1 MKTPP
6 KTDPI
11 SDRRRTRPDKDSEGR
26 LKFIECL
33 DVIAS
38 FGFSINAEMIQ
49 KGDPRPVYEAAL
61 STLERLIAFDASGV
75 AIFDDAM
82 LNCTIDYWT
91 PKNQR
96 NVLTTEMEH
105 LIQKGVFAWAL
116 KHNRCLCV
124 PSALAGKLVI
134 LSVLSTRTTTYGM
147 FLGIVDDVGLAE
159 SYLKPISIVLLECA
173 NTIENMI
180 LYEKVSTYSQG
191 LERMVDE
198 RTRALKAAKEE
209 AEQANQAK
217 SEFMANISHEIL
229 TPLNGIIGLSHLALQ
244 TRLTSEQRDYLNKI
258 QSSGR
263 DLVIILKDL
272 LDLSRIEA
280 GRMDIESAAFDL
292 QRVLNKVLD
301 DIRPKARQKGLEV
314 TSDTSGE
321 VPVTLVGDP
330 LRLEQVLVNLT
341 DNAVKFT
348 QKGTV
353 AVAVKR
359 AMQATQG
366 KTDHVLL
373 EFSVKDSG
381 IGMTREESRMAFT
394 AFYQADGSSTRK
406 YDGTGLG
413 LAISKRLVE
422 MMGGHIHVSSEAGVG
437 STFTFTARFG
447 CQAGGEKTYPSRL
460 DPTVE
465 SILHDTLPFV
475 TDEQAADD
483 IFLPSYLPGVD
494 MEAGLAKFGGDKGLF
509 KKGLLQFGDA
519 FADASGRMRR
529 VLETG
534 DLESGHRLVS
544 GLIGAAG
551 DLAAGDL
558 LETAKAFEKAFN
570 QCDNENFDGLMRRFE
585 TALQTLL
592 ETIALLRPMA
602 NTDDTAPE
610 DTAPIDMEKTA
621 AVLAE
626 IQSRLME
633 NDLVEAELLLALRG
647 QNGHG
652 RFQETV
658 KQLEKHISDFDYE
671 SAISDLTELSKIL
684 NKLVRQD

>member
-1 MKTPP
+1 M
-6 KTDPI
+6 D
-11 SDRRRTRPDKDSEGR
+11 
-26 LKFIECL
+26 
-33 DVIAS
+33 
-38 FGFSINAEMIQ
+38 
-49 KGDPRPVYEAAL
+49 
-61 STLERLIAFDASGV
+61 
-75 AIFDDAM
+75 
-82 LNCTIDYWT
+82 
-91 PKNQR
+91 
-96 NVLTTEMEH
+96 
-105 LIQKGVFAWAL
+105 
-116 KHNRCLCV
+116 
-124 PSALAGKLVI
+124 
-134 LSVLSTRTTTYGM
+134 
-147 FLGIVDDVGLAE
+147 
-159 SYLKPISIVLLECA
+159 
-173 NTIENMI
+173 
-180 LYEKVSTYSQG
+180 
-191 LERMVDE
+191 
-198 RTRALKAAKEE
+198 
-209 AEQANQAK
+209 
-217 SEFMANISHEIL
+217 NISHEIL

-353 AVAVKR
+353 AVAVER

-447 CQAGGEKTYPSRL
+447 CQAGG
-460 DPTVE
+460 
-465 SILHDTLPFV
+465 
-475 TDEQAADD
+475 
-483 IFLPSYLPGVD
+483 
-494 MEAGLAKFGGDKGLF
+494 
-509 KKGLLQFGDA
+509 
-519 FADASGRMRR
+519 
-529 VLETG
+529 
-534 DLESGHRLVS
+534 
-544 GLIGAAG
+544 
-551 DLAAGDL
+551 DL

-570 QCDNENFDGLMRRFE
+570 QCDNENFDGLKRHCRPLLKPSPCFDRWQTLTIRRLKIPLRSIWKKQRRFW
-585 TALQTLL
+585 
-592 ETIALLRPMA
+592 
-602 NTDDTAPE
+602 
-610 DTAPIDMEKTA
+610 PISR
-621 AVLAE
+621 AV
-626 IQSRLME
+626 
-633 NDLVEAELLLALRG
+633 
-647 QNGHG
+647 
-652 RFQETV
+652 
-658 KQLEKHISDFDYE
+658 
-671 SAISDLTELSKIL
+671 
-684 NKLVRQD
+684 